1 MNYVRLLIAAVVA
14 SIVLII
20 GQIAFVLVIGTR
32 LMAAREAAGLPP
44 FVPQPLLSLLEVFL
58 TGAFLVWLY
67 AIMRSRFGPGVLT
80 AIKAA
85 LAGWFAVVGLS
96 TLHMV
101 TENVGFPPA
110 LLLTV
115 AIIIMP
121 IFVFATVAGA
131 LIYRER
137 AIP

>member
-1 MNYVRLLIAAVVA
+1 
-14 SIVLII
+14 
-20 GQIAFVLVIGTR
+20 
-32 LMAAREAAGLPP
+32 
-44 FVPQPLLSLLEVFL
+44 
-58 TGAFLVWLY
+58 
-67 AIMRSRFGPGVLT
+67 MRSRFGPGVLT